1 MIRVLLRFFS
11 ILSFVFSGGGILLML
26 AGYMMTGRVI
36 DDRYTIPSAIRML
49 MYLGSTVLGATLWS
63 VAQQAD
69 QKKQE

>member
-1 MIRVLLRFFS
+1 
-11 ILSFVFSGGGILLML
+11 ML